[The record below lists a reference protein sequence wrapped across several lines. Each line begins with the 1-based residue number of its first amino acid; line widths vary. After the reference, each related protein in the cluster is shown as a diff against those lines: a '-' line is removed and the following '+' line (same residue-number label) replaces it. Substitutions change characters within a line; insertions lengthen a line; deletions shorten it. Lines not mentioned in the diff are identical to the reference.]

1 MKNNKQIKL
10 TVSIGIPAYNEEQNI
25 RNLLLSVCN
34 QNGNNMEIKEII
46 ILSDG
51 SKDKTVQLA
60 KSVND
65 RRIKVIEYTKRKGK
79 PTVLNRLFK
88 IFKGD
93 VLVIID
99 ADLILNDELTI
110 EKLTSIFH
118 NDKTVGIVTGGTK
131 PLPAKKFLEG
141 AINNYISA
149 RNALFDKYSIQ
160 DSAYAARGF
169 IAYSRKFLN
178 NFVLPEEILNDD
190 AYSWFY
196 CSRSNYKVH
205 HEREAT
211 IWYRSAQSVE
221 DHINQSTRHLTGGV
235 QLYKYF
241 GKEIIDKGFRLPKM
255 ALIKI
260 MLYQL
265 LRNPIGYVFLK
276 ALNIYCHFRSKSL
289 MDKIDNKWDVITTSK
304 NLAIN

>member
-1 MKNNKQIKL
+1 MKNNKQRKL
-10 TVSIGIPAYNEEQNI
+10 TVSIGIPSYNEEQNI

-93 VLVIID
+93 VLAIID

-110 EKLTSIFH
+110 EKLTSIFRK
-118 NDKTVGIVTGGTK
+118 DKTVGIVTGGVQ
-131 PLPAKKFLEG
+131 PLPAKTFLES

-149 RNALFDKYSIQ
+149 RNSLFDKYSIQ
-160 DSAYAARGF
+160 GSAYTARGF
-169 IAYSRKFLN
+169 IAYSRKFLK
-178 NFVLPEEILNDD
+178 NFTLPEEILNDD
-190 AYSWFY
+190 AYSYFY
-196 CSRSNYKVH
+196 CLRNGYRVRYEK
-205 HEREAT
+205 EA
-211 IWYRSAQSVE
+211 IAWYRSPQFIK
-221 DHINQSTRHLTGGV
+221 DHINQSTRHLTGGI

-241 GKEIIDKGFRLPKM
+241 GQEMIKKGFKLPKM
-255 ALIKI
+255 ALIRI
-260 MLYQL
+260 LLYQL

-289 MDKIDNKWDVITTSK
+289 MDKIDNKWGVIITSK

>member
-1 MKNNKQIKL
+1 MKQNKL
-10 TVSIGIPAYNEEQNI
+10 TVTIGVPAYNEEKNI
-25 RNLLLSVCN
+25 KNVLLSICD
-34 QNGNNMEIKEII
+34 QKSKKIELKEII
-46 ILSDG
+46 VLSDG
-51 SKDKTVQLA
+51 STDKTVKFA
-60 KSVND
+60 KSFND
-65 RRIKVIEYTKRKGK
+65 KRIKVIEYTKRKGK

-118 NDKTVGIVTGGTK
+118 NDKTVGIVTGDTK
-131 PLPAKKFLEG
+131 PLPAKKFLEN

-149 RNALFDKYSIQ
+149 RNSLFDKYSIQ
-160 DSAYAARGF
+160 NSAYTARGF

-196 CSRSNYKVH
+196 CSRSNYKIH
-205 HEREAT
+205 HEREAA

-221 DHINQSTRHLTGGV
+221 DHINQSTRHLSGGV

-241 GKEIIDKGFRLPKM
+241 GKEIIDKGFKLPKM
-255 ALIKI
+255 VLIRI
-260 MLYQL
+260 LLYQL

-276 ALNIYCHFRSKSL
+276 LLNTYCYYKSRKPI
-289 MDKIDNKWDVITTSK
+289 DKLDIKWESITTSK
-304 NLAIN
+304 NLAVKY

>member
-1 MKNNKQIKL
+1 MKNTKQRKF

-34 QNGNNMEIKEII
+34 QNGNNMKIKEII

-65 RRIKVIEYTKRKGK
+65 RRIKVIEYTKRTGK
-79 PTVLNRLFK
+79 PTALNRIFR

-93 VLVIID
+93 ILVVID
-99 ADLILNDELTI
+99 ADLILNDEFII
-110 EKLTSIFH
+110 EKLVSKFH
-118 NDKTVGIVTGGTK
+118 DDKTVRIVTGNVQ
-131 PLPAKKFLEG
+131 PLPSKTFLES

-149 RNALFDKYSIQ
+149 RNALFVKYSIQ
-160 DSAYAARGF
+160 GSAYTARGF

-178 NFVLPEEILNDD
+178 NFILPEEILNDD
-190 AYSWFY
+190 AYSYFY
-196 CSRSNYKVH
+196 CLRNGYRVH
-205 HEREAT
+205 YEKEA
-211 IWYRSAQSVE
+211 IAWYRSPQFIK
-221 DHINQSTRHLTGGV
+221 DHINQSTRHLTGGI

-241 GKEIIDKGFRLPKM
+241 GQEMVDKGFKLPKM
-255 ALIKI
+255 ALIRI

-265 LRNPIGYVFLK
+265 FKNPLGYILLK
-276 ALNIYCHFRSKSL
+276 ILNIYCYYKSREVADR
-289 MDKIDNKWDVITTSK
+289 MDNKWEAITTSK
-304 NLAIN
+304 NLVTN

>member
-1 MKNNKQIKL
+1 MKNTKQREL

-25 RNLLLSVCN
+25 KNMLLSARA
-34 QNGNNMEIKEII
+34 QQELKIHIKEII
-46 ILSDG
+46 AVSDG
-51 SKDKTVQLA
+51 STDKTVELA

-65 RRIKVIEYTKRKGK
+65 RRIKVIEYTKRRGK

-93 VLVIID
+93 VLAIID

-110 EKLTSIFH
+110 EKLTSIFRK
-118 NDKTVGIVTGGTK
+118 DKTVGIVTGGVQ
-131 PLPAKKFLEG
+131 PLPAKKFLES

-149 RNALFDKYSIQ
+149 RNALFTKYSIQ
-160 DSAYAARGF
+160 GSAYTARGF

-190 AYSWFY
+190 AYSYFY
-196 CSRSNYKVH
+196 CLRNGYRVRYEKEAIAWCRSPQFIK
-205 HEREAT
+205 
-211 IWYRSAQSVE
+211 
-221 DHINQSTRHLTGGV
+221 DHINQSTRHLTGGI

-241 GKEIIDKGFRLPKM
+241 GQEMVDKGFRLPKM
-255 ALIKI
+255 ALIRI
-260 MLYQL
+260 LLYQL

-276 ALNIYCHFRSKSL
+276 TLNIYCHFRSKSL
-289 MDKIDNKWDVITTSK
+289 MDKIDNKWDVITTTK
-304 NLAIN
+304 NLATN